1 MYHKLLEAG
10 YISSD
15 DMIDLSLSDKSESDI
30 EQALVAIST
39 SKKDLKK
46 LSMLDENS
54 TDRVDYILKF
64 LDTNIAKKGD

>member
-1 MYHKLLEAG
+1 
-10 YISSD
+10 
-15 DMIDLSLSDKSESDI
+15 MIDLSLSDRSESDL

-46 LSMLDENS
+46 LSKLDENS

>member
-1 MYHKLLEAG
+1 MLEAG

-15 DMIDLSLSDKSESDI
+15 DMIDLSLSNRSESDI

-39 SKKDLKK
+39 SKKDLKN
-46 LSMLDENS
+46 LSKLDENS

-64 LDTNIAKKGD
+64 LDTNISKKGD